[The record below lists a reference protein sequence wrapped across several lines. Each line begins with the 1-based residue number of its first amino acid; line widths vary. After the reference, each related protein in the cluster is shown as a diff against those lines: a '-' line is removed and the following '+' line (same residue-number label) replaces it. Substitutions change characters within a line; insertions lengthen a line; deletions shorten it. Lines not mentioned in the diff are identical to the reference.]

1 MGIWRKRNGGEKVEQ
16 EESEKLVK
24 VQLSK
29 KSGEPILGFT
39 APKGGDQAARLRVQA
54 RELRA
59 MAGKL
64 ERMADEMERKAAGG
78 KTIRIVRK
86 IFHRGASDGT
96 GSGR

>member
-64 ERMADEMERKAAGG
+64 ERMADDMEKKAAGG
-78 KTIRIVRK
+78 KAFRFVEKMFR
-86 IFHRGASDGT
+86 RGGESRT
-96 GSGR
+96 K